1 MSGSGTNE
9 TLPNEPSVTVLSRSL
24 QGNNA
29 LLKLSDGQTIKARRF
44 VPIGKRDNVYRSP
57 ENLFVLAKNDC
68 EWIEVGRA
76 WRLDLVW
83 QLTGMSNAVTFK
95 EIETEEEFLLFDA
108 LRKFHYRGGGG
119 AGRVVPIIA
128 VTNTWELPRV
138 LGFIEICSSMIAN
151 TARKRFLDFSYRETT
166 GLGWSKW
173 DRGATK
179 KYSNIIA
186 RISRFVIHPE
196 IRGLGLARLFLEA
209 AINFS
214 TERWHYGGFRPRF
227 LEITADMLRYY
238 KFVGQEFA
246 CMGDTEGNEHR
257 ISKDMAYLVKKALS
271 PEGIKAMPQGG
282 GGVMT
287 MQRSYALQM
296 IKYMEARDVGLRDV
310 INSLRYEPEH
320 LDQETWEAL
329 YRLNRRP
336 KPCYIAGLTQES
348 KEYVQKRATILGDV
362 FPQRTLRTDTAQ
374 VEYSF
379 NEVSVC
385 VHASVAQSNA
395 ARRIQ
400 DAFGFVGSELTAEI
414 IQPTSFTLTS
424 GSITLICGAS
434 GSGKSLLG
442 RAIRRLCES
451 PAGKSHGCRTRDQE
465 ELDIGG
471 SVKPNAKVVEL
482 EPLID
487 SETPLEQVSQLDL
500 DQFITVSA
508 KCGLAEPQLF
518 VRPVNSLSSGQR
530 YRLQLACAFLK
541 RPNILYVDNFCETL
555 DRFTA
560 LAVCKGLRSL
570 AIERNV
576 AVVVSTAAYDRAL
589 GLVSPDQVIVLR
601 RGNRPLVNLPLG
613 EVGDDL

>member
-1 MSGSGTNE
+1 ME
-9 TLPNEPSVTVLSRSL
+9 EPSVTVLSRSL
-24 QGNNA
+24 QGNNV

-44 VPIGKRDNVYRSP
+44 VTVGKRDRVRRIP
-57 ENLFVLAKNDC
+57 GNLFVYAKNDC
-68 EWIEVGRA
+68 EWVEVGRP
-76 WRLDLVW
+76 WRRDLVW
-83 QLTGMSNAVTFK
+83 QIAGMSNVVTFK
-95 EIETEEEFLLFDA
+95 EIVTEEEFRLFDA

-128 VTNTWELPRV
+128 VTNTWDLPRV
-138 LGFIEICSSMIAN
+138 LGFIEISSSMIAN
-151 TARKRFLDFSYRETT
+151 TARKRFLNFPYREST
-166 GLGWSKW
+166 GLGWSEW

-196 IRGLGLARLFLEA
+196 MRGLGLARLFLEA
-209 AINFS
+209 AIDFA

-238 KFVGQEFA
+238 KFVGKEFS
-246 CMGDTEGNEHR
+246 CMGETEGNEHR
-257 ISKDMAYLVKKALS
+257 ISKDMEYLVKKALS
-271 PEGIKAMPQGG
+271 PEGLKGMPQGG

-287 MQRSYALQM
+287 MQRSYASQM

-336 KPCYIAGLTQES
+336 KPCYIAGLRPES
-348 KEYVQKRATILGDV
+348 KEYVQRRATILRSV
-362 FPQRTLRTDTAQ
+362 SPRQILRTDTAQ
-374 VEYSF
+374 VEYNF
-379 NEVSVC
+379 KNVSVC
-385 VHASVAQSNA
+385 VHASVAQTNE

-442 RAIRRLCES
+442 RAICSLCES
-451 PAGKSHGCRTRDQE
+451 KVEKDHRYRLRAE
-465 ELDIGG
+465 NELVIGG
-471 SVKPNAKVVEL
+471 SVKPSGRVVEL

-487 SETPLEQVSQLDL
+487 SKTPLEQVPQLNL
-500 DQFITVSA
+500 DQFITINA

-518 VRPVNSLSSGQR
+518 VRPVSSLSSGQR

-555 DRFTA
+555 DRFTV

-570 AIERNV
+570 AFEWNA

-589 GLVSPDQVIVLR
+589 GLVNPDQVIVLR
-601 RGNRPLVNLPLG
+601 RGNRPIVNLSPEEVDG
-613 EVGDDL
+613 EL